1 MTPLA
6 SVWFASLMGAAL
18 FFASGFFLS
27 RRHLGLAAA
36 VDAVVPPRVPPP
48 VVDSS
53 SPAVAAD
60 PTQLDTN
67 NVATLRLQ
75 VNELRNAVR
84 DARVREQGRV
94 DIERELMRL
103 RRDRSD
109 VEQEARRELAIEL
122 EAARSRLGE
131 LDQLREE
138 NAGLRAQ
145 MVDAAATS
153 ERLSQAEA
161 ELRDL
166 RARQLAASPPPRPSR
181 PSASPL
187 RPTGDPRSTSA
198 QLSGLLARVRGKSM
212 RAIALADDLGLPIVG
227 LGDDTTS
234 LAAFAGYV
242 TDIGRKAREFLPL
255 GPLRRVTVEDENEAI
270 VTTCPL
276 VTGDAHIALVTL
288 TVGAGPSARQ
298 MGDVL
303 RSAARMIE

>member
-60 PTQLDTN
+60 PIQLDT

-75 VNELRNAVR
+75 VNELRNALR
-84 DARVREQGRV
+84 DARVREQGQV
-94 DIERELMRL
+94 DIERELVRL

-145 MVDAAATS
+145 VVDAAATS

-166 RARQLAASPPPRPSR
+166 RARQLAASPPPPRPSR
-181 PSASPL
+181 TSTSPL
-187 RPTGDPRSTSA
+187 RPTGDLRSTSE
-198 QLSGLLARVRGKSM
+198 QLSGLLARLRGRSM

-227 LGDDTTS
+227 LGDDTAS

-242 TDIGRKAREFLPL
+242 TDIGRKARDFLPL
-255 GPLRRVTVEDENEAI
+255 GPLRRVTVEDENEAT

-276 VTGDAHIALVTL
+276 ADGDARIALVTL

-303 RSAARMIE
+303 RSAVRMLR

>member
-18 FFASGFFLS
+18 FFTSGFFLA
-27 RRHLGLAAA
+27 RRHLDLAAA
-36 VDAVVPPRVPPP
+36 VDVVVPPRVPPP

-53 SPAVAAD
+53 SSAVAAN
-60 PTQLDTN
+60 PIQLDA

-75 VNELRNAVR
+75 VNELRNALR
-84 DARVREQGRV
+84 DARVREQGQT
-94 DIERELMRL
+94 DIERELVRL

-122 EAARSRLGE
+122 EAAHRRLDE

-138 NAGLRAQ
+138 NAALRAQ
-145 MVDAAATS
+145 VADAAATG
-153 ERLSQAEA
+153 ERLSQAET

-181 PSASPL
+181 TSTSPL
-187 RPTGDPRSTSA
+187 RPTGDPRSTSE
-198 QLSGLLARVRGKSM
+198 QLSGLLSRLRGKSM

-227 LGDDTTS
+227 LGDDTAS

-242 TDIGRKAREFLPL
+242 TDIGRKARDFLPL
-255 GPLRRVTVEDENEAI
+255 GPLRRVTLEDENDAT

-276 VTGDAHIALVTL
+276 AEGDARIALVTL

-303 RSAARMIE
+303 RSAVRMIR